1 MKKINLFRKAKY
13 LFLKIARARGSIN
26 EIALGVGIGIFIGVF
41 PTFGIGPLMILLLY
55 RFLPFN
61 IVAALSSI
69 LISNPFTSPFFFVLI
84 FQTGSVILGSNV
96 DFDID
101 NWKENLKDTGIIML
115 WGSLVVSGTL
125 GVLAYFISK
134 FVLTKIRREKELKQS
149 DSYRIQKKKL

>member
-13 LFLKIARARGSIN
+13 LFLKIKRARGSIN
-26 EIALGVGIGIFIGVF
+26 EIALGAGIGTFISVF
-41 PTFGIGPLMILLLY
+41 PTFGIGIFIVLLLY

-61 IVAALSSI
+61 LVAALSAS
-69 LISNPFTSPFFFVLI
+69 LISNPFTSPFFMVFSFKV
-84 FQTGSVILGSNV
+84 GSFILGINV

-101 NWKENLKDTGIIML
+101 NWKENLKDTGIIIL

-134 FVLTKIRREKELKQS
+134 FVLIRIRREKELKQL
-149 DSYRIQKKKL
+149 QK